1 MFSEGDLHDTHRR
14 MIQPSFY
21 HRELQDMV
29 PKFLSK
35 AQLLVQRWDTLLE
48 QNNGKL
54 RVDIT
59 SEMTLLTL
67 DVLSATMF
75 GYDLNSLN
83 AIQDKN
89 SERAEL
95 LSAFNEVLGYFDVK
109 PQQLIPSYVKYV
121 PTPENIRFKKNLSK
135 VREILYRIIEEKRNS
150 LDPDAKGT
158 LKINIFFKN

>member
-1 MFSEGDLHDTHRR
+1 

-35 AQLLVQRWDTLLE
+35 AELLVQRWNTLLE

-59 SEMTLLTL
+59 AEMTLLTL
-67 DVLSATMF
+67 DVLSSTMF
-75 GYDLNSLN
+75 GYDLNGLS
-83 AIQDKN
+83 AIQDTN

-150 LDPDAKGT
+150 LDPDAKGKVAIHHF
-158 LKINIFFKN
+158 LRIQSGRAYACLVQY